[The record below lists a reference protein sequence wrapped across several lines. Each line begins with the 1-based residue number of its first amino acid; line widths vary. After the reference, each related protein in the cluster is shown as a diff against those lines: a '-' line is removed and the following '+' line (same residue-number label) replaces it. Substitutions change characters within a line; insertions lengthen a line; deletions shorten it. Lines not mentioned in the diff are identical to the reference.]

1 VSISNI
7 LPTHL
12 IVCVSVWVGGW
23 GVCLFGCVCGGGPF
37 PDSYEVTCG
46 KFAAVFPGSSSGTK
60 VGYQYGGKLFLHAMK
75 A

>member
-1 VSISNI
+1 MSISNI

-12 IVCVSVWVGGW
+12 SVCVSVWVGGW
-23 GVCLFGCVCGGGPF
+23 GVCLVGCVCVGGPF
-37 PDSYEVTCG
+37 PDWYEVTCG

-60 VGYQYGGKLFLHAMK
+60 VGCQYGGKLCLHAIK